1 MAILYSRKWRKNNMA
16 QTTNKFQI
24 IQKVSAEDTVLIHP
38 ETEAEVVKYSGTA
51 AGISAENVQGAIDEV
66 YEQVKGITG
75 GGIVTGIKGD
85 KETAYRKGAVN
96 LTTANIGA
104 EPSGAVNTHDTS
116 GTAHSDIRTAVTN
129 AQNKANSA
137 YALAEG
143 RAKAISFDTIAAM
156 TTALKAAAKTDYK
169 VGDNIFIK
177 ALDTPDYWVSKV
189 LDNNTGTYG
198 YFEISALESQK
209 VDLAAYQTK
218 TDNTLATTAKTV
230 VGAIGEV
237 KTTADAA
244 KSQSNTNVTEIANIK
259 NGTTKVGAATKAD
272 KATSADTA
280 TSATSAGK
288 WTAART
294 LGVSV
299 NSGVKKDG
307 STAISGS
314 GSQSVDG
321 SANKTV
327 SVTLGDSGVTA
338 GTYSAVQVNA
348 KGIAVAGGQM
358 IEIGT
363 SGQTAPSASLATGG
377 LFFKV
382 V

>member
-1 MAILYSRKWRKNNMA
+1 MA
-16 QTTNKFQI
+16 QITNKFQI

-38 ETEAEVVKYSGTA
+38 ETEAEIVKYDGKT

-66 YEQVKGITG
+66 YEQVKGISG
-75 GGIVTGIKGD
+75 GGIVTGVKGE
-85 KETAYRKGAVN
+85 KETDYRKGNVN
-96 LTTANIGA
+96 ITATNIGA
-104 EPSGAVNTHDTS
+104 EPSGTVNSHNTS
-116 GTAHSDIRTAVTN
+116 GTAHSDIRNSVTK
-129 AQNKANSA
+129 AQNRADSA
-137 YALAEG
+137 YVLAEG
-143 RAKAISFDTIAAM
+143 RAKAVSFDTQAAM

-189 LDNNTGTYG
+189 LDDNTGIYG

-209 VDLAAYQTK
+209 VDLTGYQQK
-218 TDNTLATTAKTV
+218 TDNSLTTTAKTI

-237 KTTADAA
+237 KVTADGANSKA
-244 KSQSNTNVTEIANIK
+244 TANATEIADIK
-259 NGTTKVGAATKAD
+259 SGSTKVGVAIKAD
-272 KATSADTA
+272 STTKADTA
-280 TSATSAGK
+280 TMATSAGK
-288 WTAART
+288 WSAART
-294 LGVSV
+294 IGVSV
-299 NSGVKKDG
+299 GSGVKKDG
-307 STAISGS
+307 STAINGT

-321 SANKTV
+321 SANKTI

-363 SGQTAPSASLATGG
+363 SGQDTPSASLATGG
-377 LFFKV
+377 LFFKIV
-382 V
+382 